1 MTQQAASPTPREVPG
16 SGFTL
21 GELAVRF
28 GLELRGEP
36 EQRVSHVASLD
47 DAGPGAVS
55 FLANSKFRKHLTS
68 TGATAVV
75 VSPRDA
81 PSTPVAALISANPYA
96 AYARIATLLHPQ
108 MLATAGVHASTVVAA
123 GTRIAP
129 SVFVGALSVIE
140 DDVELGEGVE
150 IGPGCIVQR
159 GARIGAYTRL
169 MARVTICEGVV
180 IGERCILHP
189 GSIIGAEGFGFA
201 ADNPGWVKVPQ
212 IGSVRIGDDVDI
224 GCNTTIDRGAIGDT
238 EIGNGVKL
246 DNQIQIGHNVKIGEH
261 TIMAACSGI
270 SGSTI
275 IGKRC
280 IFGGM
285 IGMAGHIVI
294 ADDVVI
300 TGATAVTASLTESGA
315 YSGAIPAEPSRRWR
329 RMVAR
334 FRRLDVY
341 DKSNRLNARSEDD

>member
-1 MTQQAASPTPREVPG
+1 MTLPTASPTPREVPG
-16 SGFTL
+16 FGFSL

-28 GLELRGEP
+28 GLELRGGP

-47 DAGPGAVS
+47 GAGPGALS

-81 PSTPVAALISANPYA
+81 PATPVAALISKNPYA

-108 MLATAGVHASTVVAA
+108 AQAPTGVHPSAVVAA
-123 GTRIAP
+123 DARIAP
-129 SVFVGALSVIE
+129 SASVAALSVIE
-140 DDVELGEGVE
+140 AGVELGDGVE
-150 IGPGCIVQR
+150 IGPGCVVQQ
-159 GARIGAYTRL
+159 GARIGAHTKL
-169 MARVTICEGVV
+169 KARVTVCERVI

-189 GSIIGAEGFGFA
+189 GVVIGAEGFGFA
-201 ADNPGWVKVPQ
+201 PDNPGWVKVPQ
-212 IGSVRIGDDVDI
+212 IGSVRLGNDVDI

-238 EIGNGVKL
+238 EIGDGVKL

-270 SGSTI
+270 SGSTV

-294 ADDVVI
+294 ADDVII
-300 TGATAVTASLTESGA
+300 TGATSVTNSLTESGA

-334 FRRLDVY
+334 FRRLDA
-341 DKSNRLNARSEDD
+341 DRKTNDLNARSEDD

>member
-1 MTQQAASPTPREVPG
+1 MTQRAASPTPGEIPG

-21 GELAVRF
+21 GELAVKF

-36 EQRVSHVASLD
+36 DQRVSHVASLD
-47 DAGPGAVS
+47 SAGPGALS
-55 FLANSKFRKHLTS
+55 FLANSKFRKHLTT

-81 PSTPVAALISANPYA
+81 PSTPVAALISSNPYA
-96 AYARIATLLHPQ
+96 AYARIATVLHPQ
-108 MLATAGVHASTVVAA
+108 ALAVSGVHPSAVVAA
-123 GTRIAP
+123 SARIAP
-129 SVFVGALSVIE
+129 SAFVGALSVIE
-140 DDVELGEGVE
+140 ADVELSEGVE

-159 GARIGAYTRL
+159 GARIGAHTRL
-169 MARVTICEGVV
+169 TARVTICERVV

-189 GSIIGAEGFGFA
+189 GVVIGAEGFGFA
-201 ADNPGWVKVPQ
+201 PDNPGWVKVPQ

-238 EIGNGVKL
+238 DIGNGVKL

-261 TIMAACSGI
+261 TIMAACTGI

-294 ADDVVI
+294 ADDVMI
-300 TGATAVTASLTESGA
+300 TGATAVTGSLTEAGA

-334 FRRLDVY
+334 FRRLDA
-341 DKSNRLNARSEDD
+341 DRKTTSSNARSEDD